1 MLPERNLKVNMNT
14 VSDVLIIQL
23 KTNEGM
29 TDDRSYARNL
39 NKVL

>member
-14 VSDVLIIQL
+14 VSDVLVIQL

-29 TDDRSYARNL
+29 TDDRSYTDAN
-39 NKVL
+39 